1 MILSQMYAVKENEF
15 IPTELGRET
24 ITWNV
29 GIESTVQ
36 DAGKG
41 VLTNGAGRMATS
53 LVMTDVEGKAT
64 ANGTELKVAILRK
77 GVRPMKLTVTDV
89 EGKATANGAE
99 LKVAVL
105 QKGVRLRSLSVTD
118 VDWTAPTYGT
128 EHESKGDFAVRKAPP
143 ETTVSAPPPANKSLL
158 NDPVKTTQA
167 LSVSDHTDAFSLP
180 NVQPE
185 AVEKPKE
192 SNAHRLSQR
201 SKQIEFGKNTLGY
214 SRYCK
219 LVPRSSRRKPNPRT
233 PDVHQVCSKRSWDGQ
248 VKKWRRALHQYDPPV
263 EDGEEE
269 IPLDLRPY
277 KAQPPPEFIVKAGCL
292 QLSAKESADSF
303 LEDLGI
309 GDKRKQESLEDL
321 EDDYALGQADS
332 HKKQK
337 VDEWDFEDGEISDG
351 DDDAIRDGE
360 MYDEFDVEFV

>member
-64 ANGTELKVAILRK
+64 ANGTELKVAMLQKEVRLISLSVTDVEGKATANGTELKVAILRK

-99 LKVAVL
+99 LK
-105 QKGVRLRSLSVTD
+105 
-118 VDWTAPTYGT
+118 
-128 EHESKGDFAVRKAPP
+128 
-143 ETTVSAPPPANKSLL
+143 
-158 NDPVKTTQA
+158 
-167 LSVSDHTDAFSLP
+167 
-180 NVQPE
+180 
-185 AVEKPKE
+185 
-192 SNAHRLSQR
+192 
-201 SKQIEFGKNTLGY
+201 
-214 SRYCK
+214 
-219 LVPRSSRRKPNPRT
+219 
-233 PDVHQVCSKRSWDGQ
+233 
-248 VKKWRRALHQYDPPV
+248 
-263 EDGEEE
+263 
-269 IPLDLRPY
+269 LDLRPY